1 MVVQIVIHYK
11 DHQQYQTVNMK
22 VNKDTLKNIEKLK
35 IYLSTKENVENKD
48 NKDKKYIC
56 NK

>member
-1 MVVQIVIHYK
+1 MVVQIATHYK

-22 VNKDTLKNIEKLK
+22 VNKETLKNIKKLK

-48 NKDKKYIC
+48 KDKKKYIY